1 MSVAHLGVSEPVEHD
16 GPAYQHA
23 LLLWKSEAEFI
34 SATTS
39 FVRDGLARGEPVLV
53 ATVPQRLAALRES
66 LGTSA
71 RRVRFVDM
79 TQLGA
84 NPARIIPAWL
94 DFLFACGG
102 RPARGVGEPLWA
114 GRRPAETSECQLHE
128 ALLNLAV
135 DSGTPFELLCP
146 YDVSGLSAEV
156 IAEAYRSHSL
166 VVSADGVLA
175 PTGGTDDQ
183 AHALDVF
190 THPLPRP
197 PAHAEARAFASV
209 DLRSVRTRVERRA
222 VSAGVDRDR
231 AADLGLA
238 AYELCANSV
247 KHGGGRGSMSIWRTV
262 DALLVQVDDSGRCD
276 DPLVGRR
283 PVDGAD
289 SSGRGLWMVNQLCDL
304 VQLRSGASGTT
315 ARLHTWLQRA

>member
-1 MSVAHLGVSEPVEHD
+1 MSIADLGVSETDDHD

-34 SATTS
+34 TATAA
-39 FVRDGLARGEPVLV
+39 FVRAGIARGEPALV
-53 ATVPQRLAALRES
+53 ATVPRRLAALRVS

-79 TQLGA
+79 TRMGA

-94 DFLFACGG
+94 DFLLDCGG
-102 RPARGVGEPLWA
+102 KPARGVGEPLWA

-135 DSGTPFELLCP
+135 DSGTPFALLCP

-156 IAEAYRSHSL
+156 IAEARRSHAL
-166 VVSADGVLA
+166 AAGADGVLA
-175 PTGGTDDQ
+175 PTDGMDDP
-183 AHALDVF
+183 AYAMDVF
-190 THPLPRP
+190 AHPLPRP
-197 PAHAEARAFASV
+197 PAHAEAMAFASV
-209 DLRSVRTRVERRA
+209 DLRSARTRVERRA

-247 KHGGGRGSMSIWRTV
+247 KHGGGRGSISIWRTA
-262 DALLVQVDDSGRCD
+262 DALVVQVDDPGRCN

-283 PVDGAD
+283 RVDGAN

-315 ARLHTWLQRA
+315 ARLHTWLQSA